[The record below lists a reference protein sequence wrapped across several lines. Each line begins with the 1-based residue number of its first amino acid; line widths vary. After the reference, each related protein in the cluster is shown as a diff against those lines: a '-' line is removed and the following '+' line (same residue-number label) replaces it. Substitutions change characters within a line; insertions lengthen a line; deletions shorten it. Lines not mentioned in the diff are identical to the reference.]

1 MEKDGEMQLC
11 RAAPRTR
18 AARATIEEVTM
29 HPLLG
34 RLAALA
40 LSITSAAALAQGGA
54 FPAKP
59 IRIIVPYSAGSGSDA
74 LARTIGQVVGERA
87 KQSVVVENR
96 EGGGSLVGTLE
107 AAKAA
112 PDGYTLLIVANPFVI
127 NPSQRTPPP
136 YDPVKD
142 FVPIAKV
149 AVIPLVLA
157 ISPSVPIANVKELV
171 AYAKA
176 NPGKLSYASSGPG
189 TSSQQEMEVFKSAA
203 GLDIQEVGYKSTAQ
217 ALTDVLGGHIP
228 LFPVVVPSVLPHLKT
243 GKVRLLGVFD
253 TRRSPLIPDVPAMN
267 EELKVAGYVP
277 TPVWYGFVAP
287 AGTPRDVADALNKL
301 FVGAMET
308 PEVKER
314 LSGMGAQP
322 ISVTNDQFTADL
334 RAEQEKSIQLAK
346 RLGVAK

>member
-1 MEKDGEMQLC
+1 MHLQI
-11 RAAPRTR
+11 PRKT
-18 AARATIEEVTM
+18 ARLIGLVATVS
-29 HPLLG
+29 L
-34 RLAALA
+34 ALA
-40 LSITSAAALAQGGA
+40 SAAAIAQSGPYPNRA
-54 FPAKP
+54 IK
-59 IRIIVPYSAGSGSDA
+59 IIVPYSQGSGSDV
-74 LARTIGQVVGERA
+74 LARTIGQAVSERA
-87 KQSVVVENR
+87 RQPVVIENR

-107 AAKAA
+107 AAKSA

-127 NPSQRTPPP
+127 NPSQRSTPP

-157 ISPSVPIANVKELV
+157 ISPTIPINSVKELV

-189 TSSQQEMEVFKSAA
+189 TSSQQEMEVFKQAA
-203 GLDIQEVGYKSTAQ
+203 GVDILEVGYKSTAQ

-228 LFPVVVPSVLPHLKT
+228 LFPVVVPSVLPHLKS

-253 TRRSPLIPDVPAMN
+253 TRRSPLIPDVPPIG
-267 EELKVAGYVP
+267 EEINAPGYVP

-287 AGTPRDVADALNKL
+287 AGTPRDVVQTLNGL
-301 FVGAMET
+301 FHGAMQT

-314 LSGMGAQP
+314 LTGLGAQP
-322 ISVTNDQFTADL
+322 INPTNEQFTAEL
-334 RAEQEKSIQLAK
+334 KAELDKSVQLAK
-346 RLGVAK
+346 RLGTAK

>member
-1 MEKDGEMQLC
+1 
-11 RAAPRTR
+11 
-18 AARATIEEVTM
+18 M
-29 HPLLG
+29 HPLARLLG
-34 RLAALA
+34 AIALA
-40 LSITSAAALAQGGA
+40 LSCVAAHAQPAG
-54 FPAKP
+54 FPSKP

-74 LARTIGQVVGERA
+74 LARTIGQVVSERA
-87 KQSVVVENR
+87 KQTVVIENR

-107 AAKAA
+107 AAKSA

-157 ISPSVPIANVKELV
+157 IAPSVPINNVKELV

-203 GLDIQEVGYKSTAQ
+203 GVDILEVGYKSTAQ

-243 GKVRLLGVFD
+243 GKVKLLGVFD
-253 TRRSPLIPDVPAMN
+253 SRRSPLIPDVPTMN
-267 EELKVAGYVP
+267 EELRIAGYVP

-287 AGTPRDVADALNKL
+287 AGTPKEVADALNKL

-308 PEVKER
+308 SEVKER
-314 LSGMGAQP
+314 LTGMGAQP

-334 RAEQEKSIQLAK
+334 KAEQDKSAQLAK
-346 RLGVAK
+346 RLAPAK

>member
-1 MEKDGEMQLC
+1 
-11 RAAPRTR
+11 
-18 AARATIEEVTM
+18 M
-29 HPLLG
+29 HPLFRLLG
-34 RLAALA
+34 ALALA
-40 LSITSAAALAQGGA
+40 LSSVVALAQSGA
-54 FPAKP
+54 FPSKP
-59 IRIIVPYSAGSGSDA
+59 IRIIVPYSAGSGSDT

-96 EGGGSLVGTLE
+96 EGGGSLVGTME

-112 PDGYTLLIVANPFVI
+112 PDGYTILIVANPFVI
-127 NPSQRTPPP
+127 NPSQRTSPP

-157 ISPSVPIANVKELV
+157 ISPSVPIASIAELV

-189 TSSQQEMEVFKSAA
+189 TSSQQEMEVFKQAA
-203 GLDIQEVGYKSTAQ
+203 GINIVEVGYKSTAQ

-253 TRRSPLIPDVPAMN
+253 TRRSPLIPDVPAVN

-287 AGTPRDVADALNKL
+287 AGTPKDVVDTLHAL
-301 FVGAMET
+301 FTGAMQT
-308 PEVKER
+308 TEVRDR
-314 LSGMGAQP
+314 LTGMGAQP
-322 ISVTNDQFTADL
+322 INPTNEQFAADL
-334 RAEQEKSIQLAK
+334 KAELEKSVQLAK
-346 RLGVAK
+346 RLGTAK

>member
-1 MEKDGEMQLC
+1 
-11 RAAPRTR
+11 
-18 AARATIEEVTM
+18 M
-29 HPLLG
+29 HPLS
-34 RLAALA
+34 RLVGAIA
-40 LSITSAAALAQGGA
+40 LSLSSVAALAQP
-54 FPAKP
+54 FPSKP

-112 PDGYTLLIVANPFVI
+112 PDGYTILIVANPFVI
-127 NPSQRTPPP
+127 NPSQRNPPP

-157 ISPSVPIANVKELV
+157 ISPSVPINNVKELV

-203 GLDIQEVGYKSTAQ
+203 GVDILEVGYKSTAQ

-253 TRRSPLIPDVPAMN
+253 TRRSPLIPDVPAIN
-267 EELKVAGYVP
+267 EEIKVAGYVP

-287 AGTPRDVADALNKL
+287 AGTPKDVAETLHNL
-301 FVGAMET
+301 FVGAMQT
-308 PEVKER
+308 NEVKER
-314 LSGMGAQP
+314 LAGMGAQP
-322 ISVTNDQFTADL
+322 ISATNDQFTADL
-334 RAEQEKSIQLAK
+334 KAELEKSLQLAK
-346 RLGVAK
+346 RLGAAK